1 MMKDLEQM
9 LEAFDEIAPYAL
21 LFESAMLIAGS
32 VWLTLA
38 LRAL

>member
-1 MMKDLEQM
+1 MMEDLEEL
-9 LEAFDEIAPYAL
+9 LEAFDAMAPYAL
-21 LFESAMLIAGS
+21 ALECIMLIVGS